1 MSLADSEGARDATRS
16 GSLPRRR
23 RSVHH
28 VVVDDADAPNQS
40 KKEDRA
46 LLWNGGVGAMPK
58 MTPME
63 QGHVAD
69 RKQG

>member
-1 MSLADSEGARDATRS
+1 MSLADSEGARDAPRL
-16 GSLPRRR
+16 GSLPRPR

-46 LLWNGGVGAMPK
+46 LSWNGVGATLK
-58 MTPME
+58 MAPME
-63 QGHVAD
+63 QGHFAD
-69 RKQG
+69 RKRG